1 MVRDFCGWY
10 GDFLLL
16 LETNAFGFGMET
28 HLCAED
34 EIYDQL
40 HESML
45 VGPVMLPATLLSM
58 RIEDIIGVTVLLL
71 TYAYL
76 GLEFIRVGYYVNN
89 DYDDEW
95 LREEPPPKV
104 LIDRVQRNILAD
116 DPKVMDI
123 IEDIIGVTVLLLT
136 YAYLGL
142 EFIRVG
148 YYVNNDYDDEWLREE
163 PPPKVLI
170 DRVQRNILADD
181 PKVMD
186 M

>member
-1 MVRDFCGWY
+1 MVVMMENHLRR
-10 GDFLLL
+10 
-16 LETNAFGFGMET
+16 FGMET

-45 VGPVMLPATLLSM
+45 VGPVMLPATLLSI

-116 DPKVMDI
+116 NPKVTEM
-123 IEDIIGVTVLLLT
+123 
-136 YAYLGL
+136 
-142 EFIRVG
+142 
-148 YYVNNDYDDEWLREE
+148 
-163 PPPKVLI
+163 
-170 DRVQRNILADD
+170 
-181 PKVMD
+181 
-186 M
+186 